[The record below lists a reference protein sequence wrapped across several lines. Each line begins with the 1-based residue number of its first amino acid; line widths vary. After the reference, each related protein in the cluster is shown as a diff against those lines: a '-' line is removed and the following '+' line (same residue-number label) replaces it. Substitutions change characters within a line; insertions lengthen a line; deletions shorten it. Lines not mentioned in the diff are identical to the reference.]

1 MARYLLISSAVN
13 FILFSLLSL
22 MLYKSS
28 QISESFLQRS
38 FNPLLVY
45 VTLPKSQP
53 RKFPQFEETHSVR
66 RKKNTSRA
74 VQRTV
79 KQRSKGSQNRKT
91 QPVSEQRFKPQR
103 SLIKSLLPEVK
114 RELAASPS
122 VRRLKASVE
131 ISGSGKAKVITNRK
145 VIYVPPVKPIKTDI
159 PPSPVVAR
167 ITVLPDGRVVAVVF
181 LKRSGNAKVD
191 TYVLNFLKNL
201 RFSPI
206 DRNEI
211 DNIEV
216 KVRFTF

>member
-28 QISESFLQRS
+28 QISESFLQKS
-38 FNPLLVY
+38 FKPLLVY

-53 RKFPQFEETHSVR
+53 RKFSEFEETRSVKR
-66 RKKNTSRA
+66 EKTTSRA
-74 VQRTV
+74 IQRTV
-79 KQRSKGSQNRKT
+79 KQRLKGSQNRKT
-91 QPVSEQRFKPQR
+91 GPVSEQRFKPQR

-122 VRRLKASVE
+122 VKRLKASVE
-131 ISGSGKAKVITNRK
+131 ISGGKAKVITNRK

-191 TYVLNFLKNL
+191 AYVLNFLKNL

-206 DRNEI
+206 DKNEI